1 MITISKLNLLGQ
13 ETFRYTGEVLERGAT
28 WVRLEAPFRGADRD
42 AGYVMFR
49 QGDRFIEWH
58 YTDRWYNIFEIHDV
72 LDDQL
77 KGWYCNIAQPATFDG
92 DTIRSIDLAL
102 DLFVDPAGHITVLD
116 EDELAALPIDDEMRR
131 KVWKTADALRARV
144 ERREPPFHLIK

>member
-1 MITISKLNLLGQ
+1 MITISKLNPLGQ

-28 WVRLEAPFRGADRD
+28 WVRLEAPFQGADRD
-42 AGYVMFR
+42 AGYIKFR
-49 QGDRFIEWH
+49 RGDRFIEWH

-72 LDDQL
+72 SDDRL
-77 KGWYCNIAQPATFDG
+77 KGWYCNIAQPATFDA

-116 EDELAALPIDDEMRR
+116 EDELAALPIDDETRR